1 MVAIQRGSGK
11 TSRSIGR
18 KVMRESIH
26 KTVLLNE
33 TIEGLNLQNKS
44 IVLDATFGGGGHSKA
59 ILEKYPNVKIIALD
73 QDKSAW
79 DKAKDKFK
87 GLEKRI
93 FFVNAN
99 FRELKNSLPKNFFET
114 APSETKG
121 QGTHT
126 FLKNSLSENLGQID
140 AIIFD
145 LGLSS
150 DQLENSGRGFSFI
163 KNEPLLMTM
172 KENPLPEDLT
182 ATDIVNN
189 WSEKSLANIIYG
201 YGEERFSRRIAKG
214 IIEARKKN
222 KIETTWDLV
231 KVIENSV
238 PAVYRKGRLHF
249 ATKTFQALRIAVN
262 DELRT
267 LQTGLQK
274 GFEILEKGG
283 RISVISFHS
292 LEDRIVKRFYKE
304 KEKKGEAKLI
314 PARNE
319 FRSGGNKK
327 VILAS
332 AEEIK
337 NNPRSR
343 SGKLRI
349 LEKNI

>member
-11 TSRSIGR
+11 TGGSIGR

-33 TIEGLNLQNKS
+33 TIEGLDLQNKS

-73 QDKSAW
+73 QDKSVSKSLINPRISFHNLNFRDL
-79 DKAKDKFK
+79 DKV
-87 GLEKRI
+87 LEKG
-93 FFVNAN
+93 VD
-99 FRELKNSLPKNFFET
+99 
-114 APSETKG
+114 G
-121 QGTHT
+121 
-126 FLKNSLSENLGQID
+126 
-140 AIIFD
+140 IIFD

-172 KENPLPEDLT
+172 KENPRPEDLT
-182 ATDIVNN
+182 ASDIVNN
-189 WSEKSLANIIYG
+189 WGEKSLADIIYG

-214 IIEARKKN
+214 IIETRKKD

-231 KVIENSV
+231 KVIENNV
-238 PAVYRKGRLHF
+238 PAAYRKGRLHF

-267 LQTGLQK
+267 LQIGLRK

-283 RISVISFHS
+283 RILVISFHS

-314 PARNE
+314 
-319 FRSGGNKK
+319 NKK
-327 VILAS
+327 PITAKR
-332 AEEIK
+332 EEIK

-349 LEKNI
+349 LEKI